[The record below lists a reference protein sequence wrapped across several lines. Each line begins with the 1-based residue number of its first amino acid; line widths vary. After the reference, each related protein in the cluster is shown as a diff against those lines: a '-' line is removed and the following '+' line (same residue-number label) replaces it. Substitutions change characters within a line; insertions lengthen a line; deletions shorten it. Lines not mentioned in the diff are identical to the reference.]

1 MNRKPTIYVAGP
13 MRGFENY
20 NYPAFDRQTRVLRAQ
35 GWDVVNPADMDR
47 TQFQPDSDPNDFNP
61 DINYED
67 QEFMRDALKRDMVA
81 ICDKCTSKISL
92 DIQSRKTTI
101 HGTKGQGMVRA
112 RQKTC

>member
-13 MRGFENY
+13 MRGHHDY

-47 TQFQPDSDPNDFNP
+47 TRTCKGTCTRSLL
-61 DINYED
+61 
-67 QEFMRDALKRDMVA
+67 RSA
-81 ICDKCTSKISL
+81 TSKISL

-101 HGTKGQGMVRA
+101 HGTKGLYGMVRA
-112 RQKTC
+112 RQKSC